1 MQKTKKQC
9 LLIFYEFHGQKWDI
23 MVPLQELSLR
33 ALLIPNV
40 CMCSVTQLG
49 PTLCDLMGC
58 CLSGTSVHGISQTR
72 ILGWDAIPFSNL
84 ILRASSEMHR
94 NYTYLSRKKRHRWV
108 EEQSHWASCVL
119 LRTGK
124 ILKIILQVRTQK
136 FRVVMS
142 RLNLYWKLAF
152 IVTS

>member
-84 ILRASSEMHR
+84 ILKAS
-94 NYTYLSRKKRHRWV
+94 K
-108 EEQSHWASCVL
+108 
-119 LRTGK
+119 
-124 ILKIILQVRTQK
+124 
-136 FRVVMS
+136 
-142 RLNLYWKLAF
+142 
-152 IVTS
+152 

>member
-1 MQKTKKQC
+1 MQKTRKQC
-9 LLIFYEFHGQKWDI
+9 LIIFYEFHGQKWDI

-33 ALLIPNV
+33 AFLIPNV
-40 CMCSVTQLG
+40 CVCSVTQLG
-49 PTLCDLMGC
+49 PTLCDLVGC

-84 ILRASSEMHR
+84 IPRASSEMHR
-94 NYTYLSRKKRHRWV
+94 NYTYLSRRKRHRWV

-119 LRTGK
+119 LCTGK

-136 FRVVMS
+136 FRDIAS
-142 RLNLYWKLAF
+142 WLNLYWKLAF